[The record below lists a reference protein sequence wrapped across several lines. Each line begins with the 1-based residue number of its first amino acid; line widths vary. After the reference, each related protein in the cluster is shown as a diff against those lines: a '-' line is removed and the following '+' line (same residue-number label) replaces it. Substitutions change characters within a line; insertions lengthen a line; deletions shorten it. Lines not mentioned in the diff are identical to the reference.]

1 MYYSLHYSWIL
12 LHPIYNKV
20 TSVCSLGEEY
30 AKSGKLHSFLS
41 QEKRMKFFGSLIIC
55 MNRNTQRL
63 AHFCIFDFVPASCS
77 IRYPVST
84 LSVPSVIGKDLLQ
97 VRC

>member
-41 QEKRMKFFGSLIIC
+41 QEKRQGENGFSE
-55 MNRNTQRL
+55 
-63 AHFCIFDFVPASCS
+63 
-77 IRYPVST
+77 T
-84 LSVPSVIGKDLLQ
+84 L
-97 VRC
+97 

>member
-30 AKSGKLHSFLS
+30 ANPETSFLS
-41 QEKRMKFFGSLIIC
+41 LAGERMKFSD
-55 MNRNTQRL
+55 
-63 AHFCIFDFVPASCS
+63 H
-77 IRYPVST
+77 
-84 LSVPSVIGKDLLQ
+84 
-97 VRC
+97 

>member
-30 AKSGKLHSFLS
+30 AKSRKTSFLS
-41 QEKRMKFFGSLIIC
+41 LAGEKNEVFRIIDYMYEQEYATISAFLYI
-55 MNRNTQRL
+55 
-63 AHFCIFDFVPASCS
+63 
-77 IRYPVST
+77 
-84 LSVPSVIGKDLLQ
+84 
-97 VRC
+97 